1 MLSRAKHKVQ
11 SQRGASLSMAL
22 MLSLVVL
29 TVTAVALTAAT
40 AVSGRYSQLADM
52 DRSYYNTTSAAKL
65 FWDKMGGNNG
75 AGVTVTF
82 VRGCD
87 ATQSGDSWTMVDG
100 SQTLSIDN
108 DAFIIDADHD
118 SITLDPHP
126 ATGSNAASLFQI
138 VSADMLFTPTSIGGT
153 SETRDYACTI
163 TKSELADSID
173 LVSSISP
180 VDPHF
185 SNNITYDAFS
195 ILPAAAEGSGNP
207 IKPLNV
213 TLKCGED
220 GSIYFVFQEPEKA
233 ARTFT
238 DAAPFRCT
246 LTAEMSV
253 DDSEPRF
260 TALGGD
266 KYHIEWYTTVT
277 WKVVGLATGGGTY
290 A

>member
-1 MLSRAKHKVQ
+1 MAVIAQLKHKMQ

-22 MLSLVVL
+22 MLTLVVT
-29 TVTAVALTAAT
+29 TVAAVALTAAT

-87 ATQSGDSWTMVDG
+87 ATLSGDSWTMLDG
-100 SQTLSIDN
+100 TQTLSIDDDN
-108 DAFIIDADHD
+108 AFAIDADNE
-118 SITLDPHP
+118 SITLDSTK
-126 ATGSNAASLFQI
+126 ATLFQI
-138 VSADMLFTPTSIGGT
+138 VAADMLFTPKPSSSTT
-153 SETRDYACTI
+153 PETREYSCAID
-163 TKSELADSID
+163 KDELAASID
-173 LVSSISP
+173 LTSSVLSP

-185 SNNITYDAFS
+185 ANNISYNPFS
-195 ILPAAAEGSGNP
+195 ILPVTSEGDSNP
-207 IKPLNV
+207 IRQLDV
-213 TLKCGED
+213 TLKCGDD
-220 GSIYFVFQEPEKA
+220 GSFYFVFQEPDRA
-233 ARTFT
+233 TRTVT

-260 TALGGD
+260 TALGDD
-266 KYHIEWYTTVT
+266 KYHIEWYTSVR